1 MSIKLTAV
9 LLITS
14 IMQVSA
20 TASYGQRLSLQQ
32 KDVTLK
38 QVFKEIK
45 KQTGYDVFYRSG
57 KLKANQRIQ
66 ANFVNAPLDDVMK
79 ACLQQQ
85 ALDFVL
91 YENTIIIKEKEKTI
105 IDKLKEKLHLPV
117 PFSGRITDSKGES
130 LPGVSVRLKGTMVA
144 TTTDDN
150 GNFTLELPGDTG
162 TLVFSYMGYVTT
174 EVPVT
179 SSNTTLSI
187 KLEEDTKALSEVVVV
202 GYGVQR
208 KSSMT
213 AAISTVKMKDVEN
226 APRPNI
232 LSSLEGRV
240 PGLTVTETS
249 GEPGSAPSLLVRGV
263 GTIDGASSP
272 LVVIDGS
279 PNGNLATLA
288 PGDIESISVLKDA
301 AAAAIYGARAANGV
315 ILVTTKQGGQ
325 MDKAVLSFNS
335 YVGMQQPTRTPGTI
349 SSVDYATLVNEA
361 AFNEGR
367 PAVYSEDDLRLFKEG
382 TDPDMHANTDWLG
395 EVMQKDAPI
404 VNNYLSVSG
413 NSKIGK
419 YFVSGEYL
427 YQKGSVK
434 HIDHFNRI
442 NLRANLTSKISDKLQ
457 LQVLTTYLR
466 TNRDAADMMG
476 IFSNALRASATSPV
490 RFSDGHWGG
499 QMFANGNHLWTTGN
513 QVSVIENYGPVENNW
528 SNYTIN
534 ANLEYKAIDG
544 LTLKLMGV
552 YQASNT
558 DNSHYNPRLESWDF
572 ITRSVSQVIPNNLN
586 EYWSKDN
593 KYDLQATATYEKDFG
608 KHYFK
613 ALGGY
618 SLESYRNDYIT
629 AYRRDFINDG
639 IYELNGGDAAT
650 QTNGGGAD
658 HWAFMSGFGRL
669 NYSFDERF
677 LLEFTARYDGSSRF
691 APGRKWGFF
700 PSVSAGWNL
709 QRESFLQSWDAL
721 DMLKLRFSIGQL
733 GNAEKTGLYESYA
746 KLESGPQYNFNN
758 IQVVGVLLGNPANPY
773 LSWETTTTYNLGL
786 DGSIHNGLLGFEADI
801 WKKHTRDILLS
812 VPVSTIIGLPSSRIT
827 TNAGEVASHGFD
839 LMLSHNRQVNAD
851 FSYNASVTVSGWKSW
866 IIDLKDRATPY
877 STEFRPGEDLGNI
890 YGYEAIGIINSEDQL
905 NAYKVLEGVPPQIGM
920 GDLMYKDQNGDKRID
935 YMDAVKI
942 GNSYVKMQ
950 YGVNLGMQ
958 YKAFDFSVF
967 FQGAGNTDR
976 MIGDY
981 IKNVLL
987 NYNSPLAVHLDR
999 WNADNRNA
1007 SAAYPRILQNYDHNR
1022 SQSGWW
1028 IKNGAYVRLKNLQ
1041 VGYNV
1046 PSKALNRLNIQ
1057 GLRAYAAAT
1066 NLFTIAPDYVD
1077 GFDPERDVINTW
1089 YPNFRVVSLGINLKL

>member
-9 LLITS
+9 LLFTTIV
-14 IMQVSA
+14 QVSA
-20 TASYGQRLSLQQ
+20 TVSYGQRLSLQQ

-45 KQTGYDVFYRSG
+45 KQTGYDVFYQSG
-57 KLKANQRIQ
+57 KLRAGQRID
-66 ANFVNAPLDDVMK
+66 ASFLNAPLEDVMK
-79 ACLQQQ
+79 VCLQRQ

-91 YENTIIIKEKEKTI
+91 YENTIIIKEREKTI
-105 IDKLKEKLHLPV
+105 LDKLKATLRI
-117 PFSGRITDSKGES
+117 PFSGRITDSKGQA
-130 LPGVSVRLKGTMVA
+130 LPGVSIRLKGTSVA
-144 TTTDDN
+144 TVTDAE
-150 GNFTLELPGDTG
+150 GNFTLQLPGDTG
-162 TLVFSYMGYVTT
+162 TLVFSYMGYVTK
-174 EVPVT
+174 EVEVDESRT
-179 SSNTTLSI
+179 VLSI
-187 KLEEDTKALSEVVVV
+187 QLEEDTKALSEVVVV
-202 GYGVQR
+202 GYGMQR

-213 AAISTVKMKDVEN
+213 AAVSTVKMKDVEN

-249 GEPGSAPSLLVRGV
+249 GEPGSSPSLLVRGV
-263 GTIDGASSP
+263 GTIDGATNP

-279 PNGNLATLA
+279 PNGNLASIA
-288 PGDIESISVLKDA
+288 PGDIESISILKDA

-335 YVGMQQPTRTPGTI
+335 YVGLQQPTRTPGTI
-349 SSVDYATLVNEA
+349 SSFDYATLVNEA

-382 TDPDMHANTDWLG
+382 TDPDMHANTDWLN
-395 EVMQKDAPI
+395 EVLQKNAPI

-434 HIDHFNRI
+434 KIDHFNRI

-466 TNRDAADMMG
+466 TKRDAANAMG
-476 IFSNALRASATSPV
+476 IFNNALRASATSPV

-513 QVSVIENYGPVENNW
+513 QVSVIEQYGPVANNW
-528 SNYTIN
+528 SNYAIN
-534 ANLEYKAIDG
+534 ANLEYKPVDG
-544 LTLKLMGV
+544 LTLKLLGV

-558 DNSHYNPRLESWDF
+558 DFSNYSRKLESWDF
-572 ITRSVSQVIPNNLN
+572 ITRSVSQVIPNSLTEN
-586 EYWSKDN
+586 WSKDN
-593 KYDLQATATYEKDFG
+593 KYDLQATATYEKNFG
-608 KHYFK
+608 KHYLK

-618 SLESYRNDYIT
+618 SLESYRNDWIT

-669 NYSFDERF
+669 NYSFEDRF

-709 QRESFLQSWDAL
+709 QKESFLRNWEAL
-721 DMLKLRFSIGQL
+721 DMLKLRVSVGQL
-733 GNAEKTGLYESYA
+733 GNAEKVRLYESYPN
-746 KLESGPQYNFNN
+746 LVTGPQYNFNDV
-758 IQVVGVLLGNPANPY
+758 QVVGVLLDNPANPN
-773 LSWETTTTYNLGL
+773 LSWETTTTYNVGL
-786 DGSIHNGLLGFEADI
+786 DGSIRNGLLGFEADI
-801 WKKHTRDILLS
+801 WRKNTKDILLN
-812 VPVSTIIGLPSSRIT
+812 VPVSTIIGLPSSRLT
-827 TNAGEVASHGFD
+827 TNAGEVAAHGFD
-839 LMLSHNRQVNAD
+839 LMLTHNGKAGAN
-851 FSYNASVTVSGWKSW
+851 FSYNASFTISGWRSW

-905 NAYKVLEGVPPQIGM
+905 NAYKTLEGVPPQIGL

-935 YMDAVKI
+935 YMDAVNI
-942 GNSYVKMQ
+942 GNSYVKTQ
-950 YGVNLGMQ
+950 YGLNLGMQ
-958 YKAFDFSVF
+958 YKAFDLSMF
-967 FQGAGNTDR
+967 FQGAGNTNR
-976 MIGDY
+976 VIGEFV
-981 IKNVLL
+981 KSVLE

-999 WNADNRNA
+999 WNDDNRNA
-1007 SAAYPRILQNYDHNR
+1007 NAEFPRILQNFSHNN
-1022 SQSGWW
+1022 SQSSWW
-1028 IKNGAYVRLKNLQ
+1028 IRNGAYVRLKNLQ
-1041 VGYNV
+1041 LGYNV
-1046 PSKALNRLNIQ
+1046 PSKALSRLNIQ
-1057 GLRAYAAAT
+1057 SLRAYVAAT
-1066 NLFTIAPDYVD
+1066 NLLTIAPGYVE

-1089 YPNFRVVSLGINLKL
+1089 YPTFRVVSLGINLKL